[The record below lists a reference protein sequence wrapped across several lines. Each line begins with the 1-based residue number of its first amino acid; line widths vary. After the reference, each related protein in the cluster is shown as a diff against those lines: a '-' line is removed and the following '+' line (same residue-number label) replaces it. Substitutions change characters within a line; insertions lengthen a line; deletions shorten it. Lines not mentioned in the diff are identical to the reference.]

1 MFLIRRCSTL
11 PSADGITT
19 AALSI
24 LHRRGSVPVPAL
36 AQRAC
41 MSTRQFERRFTCGIG
56 LSPKLYVRIARFESA
71 LESKVLSTA
80 ESWTGVANRLGY
92 FDQIDMMKD
101 FREFS
106 GEIPTT
112 LLAQLETTFE
122 AHLNEIRSGRVA
134 PTPPAAPQ
142 LIL

>member
-1 MFLIRRCSTL
+1 
-11 PSADGITT
+11 
-19 AALSI
+19 
-24 LHRRGSVPVPAL
+24 
-36 AQRAC
+36 